1 MTTEVKEII
10 VDLMT
15 CLWTRESEYFETAG
29 DRNAFEAE
37 LRKMYETLETQIGF
51 LDAKLIE
58 DYEEEIEALEEENGE
73 LASRNED
80 LAEEN
85 CNLRQI
91 LQNVSEAVNA
101 TWC

>member
-15 CLWTRESEYFETAG
+15 CLWVRESEYFETAG
-29 DRNAFEAE
+29 DRNVFEAE
-37 LRKMYETLETQIGF
+37 LRKIYETLETQIGF
-51 LDAKLIE
+51 LDSKLIE
-58 DYEEEIEALEEENGE
+58 DYEEEITELEEEIGE

-91 LQNVSEAVNA
+91 LTNVSETVNV